1 MPRGLIFA
9 RSRESE
15 LRLLE
20 GNKFCWLLLASIL
33 PVMLLAIA
41 VGPVDF
47 SMADLFSGQNTQSAL
62 ILWEIRIPRA
72 LLSALVG
79 AVLAVSGAVMQGLF
93 RNPLADPSLIGV
105 SAGASV
111 GASLAIL
118 SGGYLATFLGGW
130 LSVSTLSGLS
140 LISIGAF
147 IGGAG
152 AVILVYRLST
162 SPYQGTSVATML
174 LVGIAIS
181 ALAAALN
188 NLMSFMANN
197 EMLRRMSLWQMG
209 NLDLAN
215 WNRVWLCAA
224 MLGLFLLLLRGQAN
238 NLNALLLGESEARHL
253 GVNVQVM
260 KRRIILLSAL
270 GVGVS
275 TALAGTIAFV
285 GLIVP
290 HMVRLISGPDHRSL
304 LLASGLLG
312 AILLVLADLLARLV
326 IAPAELPVG
335 VITAF
340 LGVPFFIYLLRQTK
354 NAR

>member
-1 MPRGLIFA
+1 M
-9 RSRESE
+9 
-15 LRLLE
+15 RLFD
-20 GNKFCWLLLASIL
+20 GNKLCW
-33 PVMLLAIA
+33 LLAIA
-41 VGPVDF
+41 MMPVLILAIVVGPVSF
-47 SMADLFSGQNTQSAL
+47 SIGDIFTNENAQAAL
-62 ILWEIRIPRA
+62 ILREIRIPRA

-79 AVLAVSGAVMQGLF
+79 AVLAISGAVMQGLF

-118 SGGYLATFLGGW
+118 AGGYLAEMLGGW
-130 LSVSTLSGLS
+130 LSVSSLSGLS

-152 AVILVYRLST
+152 AVIVVYRLST

-188 NLMSFMANN
+188 NLMSYMASN

-215 WNRVWLCAA
+215 WNRVWLCLV
-224 MLGLFLLLLRGQAN
+224 MLGLFLVLLRGQASS
-238 NLNALLLGESEARHL
+238 LNALLLGESEARHL
-253 GVNVQVM
+253 GVNVQTM
-260 KRRIILLSAL
+260 KRRIILLAAL

-275 TALAGTIAFV
+275 TALAGIIAFV

-290 HMVRLISGPDHRSL
+290 HIVRLISGPDHRSL
-304 LLASGLLG
+304 LVASGLLG
-312 AILLVLADLLARLV
+312 AILLMLADLIARLV

>member
-1 MPRGLIFA
+1 M
-9 RSRESE
+9 
-15 LRLLE
+15 RLLE
-20 GNKFCWLLLASIL
+20 GQKLCWLLIAAAV
-33 PVMLLAIA
+33 PVLIMAIA
-41 VGPVDF
+41 VGPVSF
-47 SMADLFSGQNTQSAL
+47 PLTSLFSNDNSQSAL
-62 ILWEIRIPRA
+62 ILREIRIPRA

-79 AVLAVSGAVMQGLF
+79 AVLAISGAVMQGLF

-111 GASLAIL
+111 GTSVAIMF
-118 SGGYLATFLGGW
+118 GGYLAGAFGGW
-130 LSVSTLSGLS
+130 LSISTLSGLS

-147 IGGAG
+147 LGGAG
-152 AVILVYRLST
+152 AVVLVYRLST
-162 SPYQGTSVATML
+162 SPYRGTSVPTML
-174 LVGIAIS
+174 LVGIAIG

-188 NLMSFMANN
+188 NLMSFMADN

-215 WNRVWLCAA
+215 WNRVWLCLA
-224 MLGLFLLLLRGQAN
+224 MLVLFLILLRNQSS

-253 GVNVQVM
+253 GVNVQAT
-260 KRRIILLSAL
+260 KRRIIVLAAL

-304 LLASGLLG
+304 LLASGIMG
-312 AILLVLADLLARLV
+312 AIMLMLADLLSRLV

-340 LGVPFFIYLLRQTK
+340 LGVPFFVYLLRQTVS
-354 NAR
+354 AR

>member
-1 MPRGLIFA
+1 M
-9 RSRESE
+9 
-15 LRLLE
+15 RLLE
-20 GNKFCWLLLASIL
+20 GQKLCWLLIAAAV
-33 PVMLLAIA
+33 PVLIMAIA
-41 VGPVDF
+41 VGPVSF
-47 SMADLFSGQNTQSAL
+47 PLTSLFSNDNSQSAL
-62 ILWEIRIPRA
+62 ILREIRIPRA

-79 AVLAVSGAVMQGLF
+79 AVLAISGAVMQGLF

-111 GASLAIL
+111 GTSVAIMF
-118 SGGYLATFLGGW
+118 GGYLAGAFGGW
-130 LSVSTLSGLS
+130 LSISTLSGLS

-147 IGGAG
+147 LGGAG
-152 AVILVYRLST
+152 DVVLVYRLST
-162 SPYQGTSVATML
+162 SPYRGTSVPTML
-174 LVGIAIS
+174 LVGIAIG

-188 NLMSFMANN
+188 NLMSFMADN

-215 WNRVWLCAA
+215 WNRVWLCLA
-224 MLGLFLLLLRGQAN
+224 MLVLFLILLRNQSS

-253 GVNVQVM
+253 GVNVQAT
-260 KRRIILLSAL
+260 KRRIIVLAAL

-304 LLASGLLG
+304 LLASGIMG
-312 AILLVLADLLARLV
+312 AIMLMLADLLSRLV

-340 LGVPFFIYLLRQTK
+340 LGVPFFVYLLRQTVS
-354 NAR
+354 AR

>member
-1 MPRGLIFA
+1 M
-9 RSRESE
+9 
-15 LRLLE
+15 RLLE
-20 GNKFCWLLLASIL
+20 GNRFCWLLGVAIM
-33 PVMLLAIA
+33 PVLLLAIA
-41 VGPVDF
+41 IGPVPF
-47 SMADLFSGQNTQSAL
+47 SLTEIFNNESSQSVL
-62 ILWEIRIPRA
+62 ILREIRVPRA

-79 AVLAVSGAVMQGLF
+79 AVLAISGAVMQGLF

-111 GASLAIL
+111 GASIAIL
-118 SGGYLATFLGGW
+118 AGGYLAEALGGW

-152 AVILVYRLST
+152 AVVLVYRLST

-188 NLMSFMANN
+188 NLMSFMASN

-215 WNRVWLCAA
+215 WNRVWLCLA
-224 MLGLFLLLLRGQAN
+224 MLGMFLALLRGQASS
-238 NLNALLLGESEARHL
+238 LNALLLGESEARHL
-253 GVNVQVM
+253 GVDVQIM
-260 KRRIILLSAL
+260 KRRIILLAAL
-270 GVGVS
+270 GVGVA

-290 HMVRLISGPDHRSL
+290 HIVRLISGPDHRSL

-312 AILLVLADLLARLV
+312 AMLLMLADLIARLV

-354 NAR
+354 SAR